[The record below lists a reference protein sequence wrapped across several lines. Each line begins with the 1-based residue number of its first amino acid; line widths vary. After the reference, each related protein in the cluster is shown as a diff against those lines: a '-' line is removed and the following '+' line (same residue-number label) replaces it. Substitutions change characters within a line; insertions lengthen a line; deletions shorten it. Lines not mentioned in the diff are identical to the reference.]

1 MKPVTR
7 LATTLLTVTL
17 ALPCAA
23 AVPPAPQ
30 SVIASYDM
38 YRNGG
43 HIAVMTEQFE
53 AKNGGYRIV
62 SETQAI
68 GLFKLF
74 ERIPLRLV
82 SAGKLSAEGLQPAQF
97 EGKRGDDDPRQV
109 RGEFDWEAARLTL
122 SRDGKTDAL
131 PLPPGTQDRLSQ
143 MYQFMFLAPDE
154 QQRLEVSMTNGRKLD
169 RYYYTVRKGVEIDTA
184 LGRIATLHLV
194 KQRRPDQSGV
204 ELWLAPQL
212 HYLPVRMLVMEED
225 GTRYEQFVTRLEIR
239 DH

>member
-1 MKPVTR
+1 MKPATR
-7 LATTLLTVTL
+7 LAAALLVL

-23 AVPPAPQ
+23 AGPPAPQ
-30 SVIASYDM
+30 AVAIGYDL

-53 AKNGGYRIV
+53 AKDGGYRIV

-74 ERIPLRLV
+74 ERVPLLLV
-82 SAGKLSAEGLQPAQF
+82 STGKLNAVGLQPAQF
-97 EGKRGDDDPRQV
+97 EGKRGDSDPRQV

-122 SRDGKTDAL
+122 SRDGKTDTL

-154 QQRLEVSMTNGRKLD
+154 QERLEVSMTNGRKLD
-169 RYYYTVRKGVEIDTA
+169 RYYYTVQKGVEIDTA

-225 GTRYEQFVTRLEIR
+225 GTRYEQFITRLEVTP
-239 DH
+239 

>member
-1 MKPVTR
+1 MKIASR
-7 LATTLLTVTL
+7 LAAALLATT
-17 ALPCAA
+17 LPCAA
-23 AVPPAPQ
+23 AMPPAPQ
-30 SVIASYDM
+30 AVAIGYDL

-53 AKNGGYRIV
+53 AKDGGYRII

-82 SAGKLSAEGLQPAQF
+82 SAGKLNADGLQPVQF
-97 EGKRGDDDPRQV
+97 EGKRGDADPRQV

-122 SRDGKTDAL
+122 SRDGKTDTL
-131 PLPPGTQDRLSQ
+131 PLPRGTQDRLSQ

-154 QQRLEVSMTNGRKLD
+154 LQRFEVSMTNGRKLD
-169 RYYYTVRKGVEIDTA
+169 RYFYTVRKGVEIDTA

-194 KQRRPDQSGV
+194 KQHRPDQSGV

-212 HYLPVRMLVMEED
+212 RYLPVRMLVTEED
-225 GTRYEQFVTRLEIR
+225 GTRYEQFITHLEVKDR
-239 DH
+239 

>member
-1 MKPVTR
+1 MKPAAR
-7 LATTLLTVTL
+7 LATALLTL
-17 ALPCAA
+17 ALPCVA

-30 SVIASYDM
+30 SVTASYDM

-53 AKNGGYRIV
+53 AKDGGYRIV

-82 SAGKLSAEGLQPAQF
+82 SAGKLNADGLQPAQF
-97 EGKRGDDDPRQV
+97 EGKRGDTDPRQV

-122 SRDGKTDAL
+122 SRDGKTEAL
-131 PLPPGTQDRLSQ
+131 PLPRGTQDRLSQ

-169 RYYYTVRKGVEIDTA
+169 RYYYTVQKGVEIDTA

-194 KQRRPDQSGV
+194 KQRRLDQSGV

-212 HYLPVRMLVMEED
+212 RYLPVRMLVMEED
-225 GTRYEQFVTRLEIR
+225 GTRYEQFITQLEIK
-239 DH
+239 